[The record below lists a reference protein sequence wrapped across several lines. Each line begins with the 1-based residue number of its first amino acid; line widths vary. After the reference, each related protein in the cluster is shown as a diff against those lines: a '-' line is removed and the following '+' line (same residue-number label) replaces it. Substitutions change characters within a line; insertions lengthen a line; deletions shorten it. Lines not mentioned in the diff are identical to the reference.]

1 MAKNKMRDLRDH
13 LFETIEALKDEDKPM
28 DIERAKAISGVAQT
42 LIETAKV
49 ELKFLDLTGQQ
60 SKSDF
65 LSPIEPDRQLPAA
78 PKPNGGARAR

>member
-1 MAKNKMRDLRDH
+1 MAKNKMKDLRDH

-49 ELKFLDLTGQQ
+49 ELKFLDLTGP
-60 SKSDF
+60 SNRRAISS
-65 LSPIEPDRQLPAA
+65 LRLNPTGSCRPH
-78 PKPNGGARAR
+78 PN